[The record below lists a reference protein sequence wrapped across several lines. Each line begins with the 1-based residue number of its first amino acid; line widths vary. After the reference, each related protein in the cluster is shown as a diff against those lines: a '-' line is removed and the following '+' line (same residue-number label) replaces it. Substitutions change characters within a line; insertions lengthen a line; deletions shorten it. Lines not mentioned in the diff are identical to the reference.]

1 MQRREFLAAS
11 AATIASL
18 QLVRAEH
25 SSHPNTYS
33 SPKAAM
39 ESPREKLL
47 YVPALYVGTGIEKP
61 DYLAT
66 VDVDP
71 LSPNY
76 GKVIHRLPMPYVGD
90 ELHHFGWNA
99 CSSCHG
105 DAELTRRY
113 LIVPGLRSSRIHIVD
128 VADPAR
134 PKLHKVIEPQDVLK
148 TNLSS
153 PHTVHCLPDGN
164 IMLSMLGDAKGN
176 GPGGFLLLNQDFEVV
191 GRWERDAGKMAF
203 NYDFWYQPRYN
214 VMVSSEW
221 AAPNTVSP
229 GFNLDDVKAGKY
241 GKQLHFWDWSERK
254 VIQSV
259 DVGDQG
265 MIPLEVR
272 FHHNPDSTHGYVG
285 AALSSSVWHWHKGD
299 SSWKSRRSFKWIRW
313 RWKAG
318 RSPCLASSQTF
329 CCRWTTAGCTF
340 RTGCTATSGSTTLV
354 TPAAPVWPVRFGSE
368 ACLGKLPQR
377 KTSLVGPRCSN
388 SASMANGCT
397 SPTRCTAVGITSST
411 RRLPRRVRTCCPST
425 AIRKMVGFR

>member
-128 VADPAR
+128 VAGPRPAETSQSHRAARR
-134 PKLHKVIEPQDVLK
+134 PEDEPIL
-148 TNLSS
+148 TTHGPLSARWQ
-153 PHTVHCLPDGN
+153 HHAV
-164 IMLSMLGDAKGN
+164 DAR
-176 GPGGFLLLNQDFEVV
+176 
-191 GRWERDAGKMAF
+191 GR
-203 NYDFWYQPRYN
+203 
-214 VMVSSEW
+214 
-221 AAPNTVSP
+221 
-229 GFNLDDVKAGKY
+229 
-241 GKQLHFWDWSERK
+241 ERK
-254 VIQSV
+254 
-259 DVGDQG
+259 
-265 MIPLEVR
+265 R
-272 FHHNPDSTHGYVG
+272 
-285 AALSSSVWHWHKGD
+285 A
-299 SSWKSRRSFKWIRW
+299 
-313 RWKAG
+313 
-318 RSPCLASSQTF
+318 
-329 CCRWTTAGCTF
+329 
-340 RTGCTATSGSTTLV
+340 
-354 TPAAPVWPVRFGSE
+354 
-368 ACLGKLPQR
+368 
-377 KTSLVGPRCSN
+377 
-388 SASMANGCT
+388 
-397 SPTRCTAVGITSST
+397 
-411 RRLPRRVRTCCPST
+411 RRLFTPQS
-425 AIRKMVGFR
+425 GF